1 MKNQKEKV
9 IEILSDIK
17 LPNRNEDL
25 ISSKSVNNIK
35 YDKDLTTITLSLNS
49 SEIKYK
55 EIIKRNCLFHF
66 ENKDQSQDMR

>member
-49 SEIKYK
+49 S
-55 EIIKRNCLFHF
+55 
-66 ENKDQSQDMR
+66 

>member
-25 ISSKSVNNIK
+25 ISSKSVDNIK
-35 YDKDLTTITLSLNS
+35 YNKVALIDIDTMVHWDTPDIFEITKNL
-49 SEIKYK
+49 KK
-55 EIIKRNCLFHF
+55 
-66 ENKDQSQDMR
+66 